1 MPLITAVLLAA
12 YMMMTRIIRN
22 KDDPAAT
29 TFYSTALG
37 ALILSILV
45 IFNWQWLTPFQWSL
59 MVTMGAAGALG
70 HLMLVKA
77 FHSAEA
83 SMLAPFTYSQVVAAI
98 LWGFLVFEDVPSIG
112 TVCGASVV
120 IASGLYVWYRETWVG
135 GG

>member
-1 MPLITAVLLAA
+1 
-12 YMMMTRIIRN
+12 MMMTRIIRN

-98 LWGFLVFEDVPSIG
+98 LWGFLVFEDVPSIW